1 MGVSLAWLA
10 LSLIPRLGGKLFF
23 TLVERFGT
31 PEAVLGAPVSA
42 LRAVRG
48 VGETTAHAIATV
60 DLHALELALARWQ
73 AQGVLCVGYHDP
85 AYPPLLKHIPD
96 APPTLFMRGQVQA
109 WQARWHA
116 SVSIV
121 GTRQPSYE
129 GITFAIWHAHQRA
142 NAGEVVVS
150 GMALGIDTRAHY
162 GALGAKDGF
171 SVAVLGN
178 GILAP
183 YPAPDKNHGLADKL
197 LARGVL
203 VCECAPDA
211 PVSSPRLVARN
222 RLISGLSG
230 SLVLVESDIDGGAM
244 HAVRFA
250 QAHGRAVYAPDLP
263 ASGNRQV
270 LANGGLQL

>member
-23 TLVERFGT
+23 TLIDHFGT
-31 PEAVLGAPVSA
+31 PEAVLDAPTSA
-42 LRAVRG
+42 LREVRG
-48 VGETTAHAIATV
+48 IGETTAHAIRSI
-60 DLHALELALARWQ
+60 DLPALEAELASWL
-73 AQGVLCVGYHDP
+73 AQGVQCVGYHDP
-85 AYPPLLKHIPD
+85 AYPPLLKRIPD

-121 GTRQPSYE
+121 GTREPSYE
-129 GITFAIWHAHQRA
+129 GMTFAMWHAYRRA
-142 NAGEVVVS
+142 QVGEVVVS

-162 GALGAKDGF
+162 GALGAEGGF
-171 SVAVLGN
+171 SVAVLGG

-183 YPAPDKNHGLADKL
+183 YPTAEKNHGLAEKL

-203 VCECAPDA
+203 VCECAPSA
-211 PVSSPRLVARN
+211 PVSSTRLVARN
-222 RLISGLSG
+222 RLISGLSEA
-230 SLVLVESDIDGGAM
+230 LVMVESEADGGAM

-250 QAHGRAVYAPDLP
+250 MAQGRAVYAPDLP
-263 ASGNRQV
+263 RSGNRHV
-270 LANGGLQL
+270 LANGGLRL